1 MKFAEFLELR
11 AGAVAAGCFDV
22 VARLDDCRAFGAG
35 AFLASLPCAP
45 ASRQHNPFALRA
57 DHWRVAMRSFIGL
70 PAPGATTVT
79 MCRKCNNQLDHGHGH
94 VGCGAGSAT
103 SALTRA
109 ATHSS
114 TCKKG
119 GFKTARHDAIAAV
132 LCSMY
137 RAIGGVCE
145 ADHEYGKR
153 AEGDAAARK
162 KANPCT
168 LPSNAKV
175 DVVFYGLAD
184 GDQDLYIDVRV
195 ACAESHEV
203 GFKEAI
209 AAAEKI
215 KTDKYAREVAGISQS
230 AFLPFVVGSHGGFG
244 TCAKQVWALL
254 VQRAKLVAARDWRQS
269 WSAMTY
275 QQVWLRRLSVAIA
288 KQEAIATLV
297 RVPLV
302 TRQAAMGVAVFG
314 EGEGGEG
321 GGAGYAGVRVAA
333 PGSGGC

>member
-1 MKFAEFLELR
+1 MLCSHHITLKNTTK
-11 AGAVAAGCFDV
+11 DYS
-22 VARLDDCRAFGAG
+22 
-35 AFLASLPCAP
+35 AS
-45 ASRQHNPFALRA
+45 
-57 DHWRVAMRSFIGL
+57 
-70 PAPGATTVT
+70 
-79 MCRKCNNQLDHGHGH
+79 GH
-94 VGCGAGSAT
+94 
-103 SALTRA
+103 RA

-132 LCSMY
+132 ICSMY

-275 QQVWLRRLSVAIA
+275 QQVWLRRCGGSQLRLQSKRRLLPLCASRLLPARLLWVWLLCSVRARSA
-288 KQEAIATLV
+288 RVEV
-297 RVPLV
+297 RD
-302 TRQAAMGVAVFG
+302 TRVCVSLLL
-314 EGEGGEG
+314 ET
-321 GGAGYAGVRVAA
+321 VAA
-333 PGSGGC
+333 EAGCRILPVPGSGGGGLLAFLFGVSCLG

>member
-1 MKFAEFLELR
+1 M
-11 AGAVAAGCFDV
+11 VS
-22 VARLDDCRAFGAG
+22 ARRGTRL
-35 AFLASLPCAP
+35 LA
-45 ASRQHNPFALRA
+45 RKRT
-57 DHWRVAMRSFIGL
+57 
-70 PAPGATTVT
+70 PAPSRATP
-79 MCRKCNNQLDHGHGH
+79 K
-94 VGCGAGSAT
+94 
-103 SALTRA
+103 
-109 ATHSS
+109 
-114 TCKKG
+114 
-119 GFKTARHDAIAAV
+119 
-132 LCSMY
+132 
-137 RAIGGVCE
+137 
-145 ADHEYGKR
+145 
-153 AEGDAAARK
+153 
-162 KANPCT
+162 P
-168 LPSNAKV
+168 KV

-230 AFLPFVVGSHGGFG
+230 AFLPFVVGSHGGLG

-302 TRQAAMGVAVFG
+302 TRRQAAVGVAVFG

-321 GGAGYAGVRVAA
+321 GGACGIRGCACRCSWILETVAA
-333 PGSGGC
+333 EARCRCLRLFRVRELAGKGCSASEPHH